1 MEIVAKANHVTVMDH
16 EMKSRREHFVPDP
29 MNIPRSIMEQWN
41 PHITDGLPDAFSG
54 IFFLITLDLQRE
66 CCDFGILVVIMS
78 FFIDLWPQFN
88 IRISFVAS
96 RFCMLG
102 AKLCHFYSW

>member
-1 MEIVAKANHVTVMDH
+1 M
-16 EMKSRREHFVPDP
+16 PDP
-29 MNIPRSIMEQWN
+29 MNIPRSIMDQWN

-78 FFIDLWPQFN
+78 FVTDLWPQFK
-88 IRISFVAS
+88 ITISFVAS
-96 RFCMLG
+96 RFCMLVSN
-102 AKLCHFYSW
+102 LCHFYSW